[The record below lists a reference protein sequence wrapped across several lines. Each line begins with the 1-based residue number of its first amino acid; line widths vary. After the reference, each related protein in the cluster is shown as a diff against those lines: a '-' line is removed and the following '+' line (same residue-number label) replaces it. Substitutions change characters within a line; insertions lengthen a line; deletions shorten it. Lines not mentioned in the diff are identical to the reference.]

1 MPTIEIKLYATLA
14 RYLPDKFRE
23 SNGIL
28 ELKDG
33 ITIGQLLQQLNIP
46 SEKAKLIFLDGV
58 HADMDAVLKEG
69 SRVGIFPPVGG
80 G

>member
-14 RYLPDKFRE
+14 RYLPDKVQE
-23 SNGIL
+23 NNGIL
-28 ELKDG
+28 ALKDG
-33 ITIGQLLQQLNIP
+33 TTVGQLLQQLDIP
-46 SEKAKLIFLDGV
+46 SEKAKLIFLDGT
-58 HADMDAVLKEG
+58 HADKEAVLKEG